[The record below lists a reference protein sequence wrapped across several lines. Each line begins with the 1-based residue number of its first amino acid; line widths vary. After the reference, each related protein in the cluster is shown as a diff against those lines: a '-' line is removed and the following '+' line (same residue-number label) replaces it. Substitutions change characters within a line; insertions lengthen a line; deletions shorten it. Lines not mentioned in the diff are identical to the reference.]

1 MILQITGTT
10 SGTSPYDIFLC
21 DENNTSCFYISGL
34 TNIPPDVYILT
45 DNYFPGENV
54 VFVKLIDLNGCIHE
68 QKIVCGEQLFL
79 DGFGF
84 IFMDDNYFTF
94 Q

>member
-1 MILQITGTT
+1 MILQITGAT

-21 DENNTSCFYISGL
+21 NQDNTSCFYVSGL
-34 TNIPPDVYILT
+34 TTIPPDVYILT

-54 VFVKLIDLNGCIHE
+54 LFVKLIDLDGCVKE
-68 QKIVCGEQLFL
+68 QKIACGSKFYQ

-84 IFMDDNYFTF
+84 IFMDDNYYTF

>member
-10 SGTSPYDIFLC
+10 SGTSPYDIYLC
-21 DENNTSCFYISGL
+21 DETNTSCFYVSGL
-34 TNIPPDVYILT
+34 TTIPPDVYILT
-45 DNYFPGENV
+45 DNYFPGLSV
-54 VFVKLIDLNGCIHE
+54 LFVRLIDLNGCSYEH
-68 QKIVCGEQLFL
+68 KIVCGSKIYQ

-84 IFMDDNYFTF
+84 IFMDDNYYTF